1 MASVI
6 VRNKAKNRLAK
17 MLEQSFFDYGQTTMT
32 RFLSEL
38 ERIEKRLSEQPLSY
52 PPEPLLKGM
61 KREYRG
67 CILKKN
73 FKLIYYY
80 RPRRRVVVIVTVWD
94 MRMSPER
101 LVKEFL

>member
-17 MLEQSFFDYGQTTMT
+17 ILEQSFFDYGQTTML

-38 ERIEKRLSEQPLSY
+38 EQIEKRLSEHPLSY

-80 RPRRRVVVIVTVWD
+80 RPCRQEVVISTIWD
-94 MRMSPER
+94 MRMNPER

>member
-6 VRNKAKNRLAK
+6 VRNKAKNRLSK
-17 MLEQSFFDYGQTTMT
+17 ILEQS
-32 RFLSEL
+32 
-38 ERIEKRLSEQPLSY
+38 Y
-52 PPEPLLKGM
+52 PIEPLLVGM

-73 FKLIYYY
+73 FELIYYY
-80 RPRRRVVVIVTVWD
+80 RPRRQEVVISTVWD

>member
-17 MLEQSFFDYGQTTMT
+17 ILEQSFFDYGQTTML

-38 ERIEKRLSEQPLSY
+38 EQIEKRLSEHPLSY
-52 PPEPLLKGM
+52 PPEPLLKGV

-80 RPRRRVVVIVTVWD
+80 RPRRQEVVISTIWD
-94 MRMSPER
+94 MRMNPER

>member
-17 MLEQSFFDYGQTTMT
+17 ILEQSFFDYGQTTML

-38 ERIEKRLSEQPLSY
+38 EQIEKRLSEHPLSY

-80 RPRRRVVVIVTVWD
+80 RPRRQEDVISTIWD
-94 MRMSPER
+94 MRMNPER